1 MHGRGWILP
10 FGVTPQL
17 FLPDCCSSPGLK
29 STELQDQSWDKDC
42 ASGWSSSLKTKLRGT
57 PCSVFE
63 FLCGEELCTF
73 AGSSVRHAAGK
84 SLKL

>member
-1 MHGRGWILP
+1 MQI
-10 FGVTPQL
+10 TP
-17 FLPDCCSSPGLK
+17 CLK
-29 STELQDQSWDKDC
+29 STELQDQSWDKEC

-57 PCSVFE
+57 PYPVFE